1 MAGLSRELLAHKA
14 SFVLPV
20 DTLCMELQTI
30 ADAYSEAGG
39 SVRHALIAFVLFV
52 LFFLL
57 LRAISSSGHKKQFC
71 FFFFYYPWTI
81 DYNNMKGSVSP
92 LLALCFVSPPLAK
105 SIH

>member
-57 LRAISSSGHKKQFC
+57 RTKKCAGLFSPCTAYAVGLNSFLGLFGRGKNKKQMLGC
-71 FFFFYYPWTI
+71 SLGP
-81 DYNNMKGSVSP
+81 MRR
-92 LLALCFVSPPLAK
+92 
-105 SIH
+105 